1 MLALKTSDI
10 SAEMSHQ
17 KVRQRGEL
25 SRVGPLTP
33 GNVANYSRI
42 MKTQLEGDTIC
53 AETYS

>member
-33 GNVANYSRI
+33 GNVASYSRI

-53 AETYS
+53 AESYS